1 VAENNR
7 YGLAGTPNKSLSDTD
22 SRSESVPTA
31 VPTGDGRLYLVHGKF
46 NTHLI
51 ATGYWSLDNPE
62 QLTGLGRIS
71 THQTANSLAI
81 LFLLSLP
88 KVGQLVGLYL
98 VANSDKQQK

>member
-22 SRSESVPTA
+22 SRSESVPT
-31 VPTGDGRLYLVHGKF
+31 GDGRLYLVHGKF
-46 NTHLI
+46 DTHLI
-51 ATGYWSLDNPE
+51 ATGYWLLDNPE

-88 KVGQLVGLYL
+88 KVRQLVGLYL
-98 VANSDKQQK
+98 VAKLDKQQK